1 MVRTG
6 GDAADF
12 VYGLSLSS
20 LQPPEQA
27 EEDEDT
33 PLRFISVQLHLP
45 EPSKGFDIDIH
56 AFLFEVDGTYVDCVF
71 YKNPQLAGKSVRI
84 LQQEQELLVDLRYV
98 PKRCSFIVCT
108 LAIYSG
114 GTVAQL
120 GESTV
125 QLSALVP
132 RMDVGEGMESPHI
145 PCGQI
150 PPSSSDFYEWVCLG
164 VLPLKARNMH
174 GEECSMMLCLLSHHG
189 GYWYFKPV
197 LKPVSAFTPQ
207 GLIEPAQEYVVRHAA
222 GLNEGRCG
230 MELGALLN
238 AGRQGV
244 RVEFELTDTEE
255 SAIAEA
261 AGAKEL
267 RASDVKSWAGGS
279 GVPSEAEGEGQRWLP
294 LKERGEALGARAQRI
309 DGRITKADGE
319 RRKLSMAV
327 VGKDAASRKMRARR
341 RASSEDGFAD
351 LAGGLGDKG
360 DRKGDLPMKYVNVG
374 EEPMGEDSFG
384 KGSRGEESTLKRGGV
399 RYRKSSQDTQLD
411 LTRKVPCD
419 EPSGS
424 PTRGR
429 NGGPR
434 QGTSTAPEGE
444 QERARNLRWKSRT
457 NYQWARERAEN
468 FSKAAKLT
476 GPKSNLVFLWLCTYR
491 GGIKAESLFASY
503 PPEGGYHAGELH
515 RVNADG
521 EQELESAAAHGCP
534 CTGAWKES
542 VDRRLESL
550 ERAVESMSADI
561 HTVAAA
567 TSEMQNNNKLY
578 IQELR
583 DKFIELKNDVATD
596 IESAVARPL
605 KGVHLRLEKLEANES
620 ADAKQLAEQQKKL
633 WEVDRMVTLA
643 ERNWHLVSQS
653 LSELRIQL
661 AGFEQRIV
669 QGPFS
674 PGPTVPATDQ
684 EKGLPVSLQP
694 TTCISNQK
702 LHEAGFFEVLGN
714 TLAGQASDT
723 EGQDSTKAQGHSEF
737 ASKAL
742 AELGRMQDHAA
753 AFGACLRQLASGT
766 APDGLK
772 GLNPIERRVL
782 SFAGTPK
789 VFSALHELER
799 AIDAINLHGTGA
811 SGTRLY

>member
-125 QLSALVP
+125 QKVLNTTVSWPVLQLSALVP

-457 NYQWARERAEN
+457 NYQCARE
-468 FSKAAKLT
+468 
-476 GPKSNLVFLWLCTYR
+476 R

-653 LSELRIQL
+653 LSE
-661 AGFEQRIV
+661 
-669 QGPFS
+669 
-674 PGPTVPATDQ
+674 
-684 EKGLPVSLQP
+684 GLPVSLQP